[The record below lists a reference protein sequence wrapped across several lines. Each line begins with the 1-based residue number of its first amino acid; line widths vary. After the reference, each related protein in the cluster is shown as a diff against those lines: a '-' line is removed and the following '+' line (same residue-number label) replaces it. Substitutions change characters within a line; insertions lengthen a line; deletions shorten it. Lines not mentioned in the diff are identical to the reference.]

1 MKGRTLDVRYT
12 VSSLKRKGCIFST
25 IQPNLDEAYFS
36 RNVINLSKVK
46 NFGNGSYGLLDFLIN
61 HQGYTIDNSVVNP
74 HAK

>member
-1 MKGRTLDVRYT
+1 MKGRTLDVKYA

-36 RNVINLSKVK
+36 RNVINLSKVR
-46 NFGNGSYGLLDFLIN
+46 NFGNGSYGLLDFLIK
-61 HQGYTIDNSVVNP
+61 HHGYIIDNSVVKS